1 MNRSIGTLGIVLAA
15 FWVQAFAADKLDARL
30 TAIEDHQ
37 AITDLVV
44 GAYPRALDEQRLNDY
59 GALFTA
65 DGEMIVGD
73 VVGQNP
79 GGDREVLVDA
89 GRVRSCAIHWYAV
102 EAAHAQ
108 AQGARDPHIISNPY
122 YKIEGDTATGG
133 AYWTEVKVVNGQTQV
148 IGTGHYEDVLR
159 KVNGQWKFAKRKI
172 VRDVPP
178 DEPIR
183 GTAPAKAK

>member
-1 MNRSIGTLGIVLAA
+1 MKKSIGTLGIVIAA
-15 FWVQAFAADKLDARL
+15 LWVQAFGADTLEARL

-59 GALFTA
+59 GALFTP

-73 VVGQNP
+73 VVVKTPAAIVKFLSTP
-79 GGDREVLVDA
+79 GVFDRQQPA
-89 GRVRSCAIHWYAV
+89 GALKAPTPLPK
-102 EAAHAQ
+102 
-108 AQGARDPHIISNPY
+108 PHEIPHLISDPY
-122 YKIEGDTATGG
+122 YKIEGNTATGG
-133 AYWTEVKVVNGQTQV
+133 AYWTEVRVVNGQTQV

-183 GTAPAKAK
+183 GTAPTKTK

>member
-1 MNRSIGTLGIVLAA
+1 MKKSIFALGIVLAT
-15 FWVQAFAADKLDARL
+15 FWIQAFAADTLEARL

-44 GAYPRALDEQRLNDY
+44 GAYPRALDEGRLNDY

-73 VVGQNP
+73 VVVKTPAEIVKFLSTP
-79 GGDREVLVDA
+79 GVFDRPQPA
-89 GRVRSCAIHWYAV
+89 GAPPKAPTPRPKPREI
-102 EAAHAQ
+102 
-108 AQGARDPHIISNPY
+108 PHIISNPY
-122 YKIEGDTATGG
+122 YKIEGNTATGG

>member
-1 MNRSIGTLGIVLAA
+1 MKIAIGALGIVLAA
-15 FWVQAFAADKLDARL
+15 FWAQAFAADTLETRL

-73 VVGQNP
+73 IVVKTPAAIVKFLSTP
-79 GGDREVLVDA
+79 GVFDRPKPGAVSKPPTPLAKAREV
-89 GRVRSCAIHWYAV
+89 
-102 EAAHAQ
+102 
-108 AQGARDPHIISNPY
+108 PHIISNPY
-122 YKIEGDTATGG
+122 YKIEGNTATGG
-133 AYWTEVKVVNGQTQV
+133 AYWTEVKLVNGQTQV

-172 VRDVPP
+172 MRDVPP

-183 GTAPAKAK
+183 GTGQAKAK